1 MNHRKKERKNEMM
14 RIKNLPDYAND
25 YKYVVAREV
34 DGDWWFWGAYNVFE
48 KARSDAW
55 RLGGE
60 VFTEWC
66 AA

>member
-1 MNHRKKERKNEMM
+1 MM
-14 RIKNLPDYAND
+14 CIKNLPDYAND